1 MNLTNKFK
9 HYKLL
14 ILLPLVVISACTGVR
29 FTFSGVNIDPRI
41 KTFSIEPYVNE
52 AGDGPATMAFQFT
65 DDFTQYVLRNTS
77 LLPAEQGQ
85 KGDIEFS
92 GAITGYRVTPVS
104 PGGGETQQTQQQRL
118 TITVKTN
125 FINNYD
131 DEKSFE
137 QGFSFFYDFS
147 GNQTVQSVE
156 TEAIDVIFEQIIY
169 DTFQKALADW

>member
-1 MNLTNKFK
+1 MNNIKFS
-9 HYKLL
+9 YKYL
-14 ILLPLVVISACTGVR
+14 IICFLAISACTGVK

-41 KTFSIEPYVNE
+41 KTFSIEPYTNE
-52 AGDGPATMAFQFT
+52 ASDGPATMAFQFT
-65 DDFTQYVLRNTS
+65 DDLTQYILRNTS
-77 LLPAEQGQ
+77 LLPAPQGQ

-104 PGGGETQQTQQQRL
+104 PGGGESQQTQQQRL

-131 DEKSFE
+131 DEKSFD
-137 QGFSFFYDFS
+137 QGFSFFYDFP
-147 GNQTVQSVE
+147 GNQTVQQVE

>member
-1 MNLTNKFK
+1 MNKNNFIKYLF
-9 HYKLL
+9 LL
-14 ILLPLVVISACTGVR
+14 STLVFSGCAGVK
-29 FTFSGVNIDPRI
+29 FTFSGVNIDPNI
-41 KTFSIEPYVNE
+41 KTFSIEPYTNE

-65 DDFTQYVLRNTS
+65 DDFTQYILRNTS

-125 FINNYD
+125 FINNFD
-131 DEKSFE
+131 DEKSFD

-147 GNQTVQSVE
+147 GNQTVQQVE

>member
-1 MNLTNKFK
+1 MNLMNKNNFIK
-9 HYKLL
+9 YL
-14 ILLPLVVISACTGVR
+14 ILASTLLLSGCTGVR
-29 FTFSGVNIDPRI
+29 FTFSGVNIDPNI
-41 KTFSIEPYVNE
+41 KTFSIEPYTNE
-52 AGDGPATMAFQFT
+52 AGDGPATMAFKFT
-65 DDFTQYVLRNTS
+65 DDFTQYILRNTS

-131 DEKSFE
+131 DEKSFD

-147 GNQTVQSVE
+147 GNQTVQQVE